1 MFYYA
6 AKVVWAVAQP
16 SSLIVLLLVLAAVL
30 SRRRPGFS
38 RGLLIGGVAGL
49 VICGPVAGALFL
61 PLENRFA
68 RPDISQGGPIT
79 GIIIL
84 GGESAERMIEGVVLA
99 HRFPNAR
106 VVFSGGA
113 GSLLDVEPPES
124 IESGRLLE
132 ALGVPKDRLT
142 LEGASRT
149 TYENALFSKSILN
162 PNPQQRWLLITSA
175 WHMPRAMGC
184 FRKVEFPV
192 EPWPVEYLASGR
204 SVVSRLTVGIA
215 AGLKMTNVVVKEY
228 FGLFVYYLSGRSS
241 ELLPAMTRAR

>member
-6 AKVVWAVAQP
+6 AKVFWAVAQP
-16 SSLIVLLLVLAAVL
+16 SSLIALLLVLAAVF
-30 SRRRPGFS
+30 SRRRPGLS
-38 RGLLIGGVAGL
+38 RRLLFGGVAGL
-49 VICGPVAGALFL
+49 LICGPVAGALVL

-68 RPDISQGGPIT
+68 RPDINQGGQIT

-84 GGESAERMIEGVVLA
+84 GGESAERMTEAVALA
-99 HRFPNAR
+99 RRFPNAR

-113 GSLLDVEPPES
+113 SNLLEADPPES
-124 IESGRLLE
+124 IEAGRLLE

-149 TYENALFSKSILN
+149 TYENALFSKRILN

-192 EPWPVEYLASGR
+192 EPWPVDYQARDR

-215 AGLKMTNVVVKEY
+215 DGLKMTNVVVKEY
-228 FGLFVYYLSGRSS
+228 VGLVVYYLSGRSS
-241 ELLPAMTRAR
+241 ALLPAQ